1 MIEAF
6 IELGII
12 VFIAV
17 IITAI
22 MRALKQP
29 LLIGYILTG
38 IIVSPYF
45 LNVAKGD
52 FISVFAQ
59 IGVALLLFL
68 VGLNLNPKV
77 LKEVGKVSLFTGI
90 GQIVFTTGIGFLIC
104 LLLGFSVII
113 SLYVSIAI
121 AFSSTIII
129 MKLLSDKNALDAL
142 YGKISVGFLVVQDI
156 VAIIILIVI
165 SSLKDGFNI
174 GVLIN
179 VGIGIFLIIFLSII
193 SIYLLPRFVKFVA
206 KSQEFLLLFSIS
218 WCISLAALFYA
229 FNFSIEIGALLAGFF
244 LSFLP
249 YRQEINFKLRPL
261 RDFFLI
267 SFFVYLGLHMTFGN
281 IGQYILPIIILSLLI
296 LIGNPIIVLIIMGK
310 MGYTKKTGFMAG
322 LTVAQI
328 SEFSLILIALG
339 VTVGHINSDI
349 LSVVTIIGL
358 ITIIG
363 SSYMIIYSE
372 KLFCKISSFLSIFE
386 RKDKKIDDI
395 TYKKHVY
402 DYVIFGYNR
411 LGYNLVNSL
420 KKSKKNILVID
431 YNPEKIKQLEKNK
444 IDFIYGDVSNL
455 ELLCELDLSKTKTII
470 STISDLDADLL
481 LIKKVKEHNYKIKLI
496 FVADDV
502 DMALKLYNFGAD
514 YVIMPRYLSS
524 YYITNLINID
534 EHSKDRLAK
543 ERINHIT
550 DLKNTK
556 LKVGIGEDFNLIK

>member
-113 SLYVSIAI
+113 SLYVSIAL

-179 VGIGIFLIIFLSII
+179 IGIGIFLIIFLSII
-193 SIYLLPRFVKFVA
+193 STYLLPRFVKFVA

-267 SFFVYLGLHMTFGN
+267 SFFVYLGFHMTFGN
-281 IGQYILPIIILSLLI
+281 IGQYILPIIILSLFI

-372 KLFCKISSFLSIFE
+372 KIFCKISSFLSIFE

-481 LIKKVKEHNYKIKLI
+481 LIKKIKEHNYKIKLI

>member
-1 MIEAF
+1 M
-6 IELGII
+6 
-12 VFIAV
+12 
-17 IITAI
+17 
-22 MRALKQP
+22 
-29 LLIGYILTG
+29 
-38 IIVSPYF
+38 S
-45 LNVAKGD
+45 
-52 FISVFAQ
+52 
-59 IGVALLLFL
+59 
-68 VGLNLNPKV
+68 
-77 LKEVGKVSLFTGI
+77 
-90 GQIVFTTGIGFLIC
+90 
-104 LLLGFSVII
+104 I
-113 SLYVSIAI
+113 SL

-179 VGIGIFLIIFLSII
+179 IGIGIFLIIFLSII

-218 WCISLAALFYA
+218 WCTSLAALFYA

-249 YRQEINFKLRPL
+249 DRQEINFKLRPL

-267 SFFVYLGLHMTFGN
+267 SFFVYLGFHMTFGN
-281 IGQYILPIIILSLLI
+281 IAQYILPIIILSLFI

-372 KLFCKISSFLSIFE
+372 KIFCKISTFLSIFE

-395 TYKKHVY
+395 TYKKHIY

-411 LGYNLVNSL
+411 LGYNLVSSL

-470 STISDLDADLL
+470 STINDLDADLL
-481 LIKKVKEHNYKIKLI
+481 LIKKVKEQNYKIKLI

>member
-90 GQIVFTTGIGFLIC
+90 GQIFFTTGGGFLIC
-104 LLLGFSVII
+104 LLLGFSIVV
-113 SLYVSIAI
+113 SLYISIAL

-129 MKLLSDKNALDAL
+129 MKLLSDKNALETL

-156 VAIIILIVI
+156 VAIFILIVI
-165 SSLKDGFNI
+165 SSLKNGFNTS
-174 GVLIN
+174 VLIN
-179 VGIGIFLIIFLSII
+179 IGIGIFLIIFLSLI

-206 KSQEFLLLFSIS
+206 KSQEFLLLFSIG

-267 SFFVYLGLHMTFGN
+267 SFFVYLGFHMTFGN
-281 IGQYILPIIILSLLI
+281 ISQHIFSIIILSLFI

-328 SEFSLILIALG
+328 SEFSLILISLG
-339 VTVGHINSDI
+339 VTVGHITTDI
-349 LSVVTIIGL
+349 LSFVTIIGL

-372 KLFCKISSFLSIFE
+372 KLFSKLSKYLSIFE

-402 DYVIFGYNR
+402 DYIIFGYNR

-420 KKSKKNILVID
+420 KKAKKNLLVID

-444 IDFIYGDVSNL
+444 IDYIYGDVSNL

-470 STISDLDADLL
+470 STINDLDADLL
-481 LIKKVKEHNYKIKLI
+481 LIKKVKEQNYKIKLI

-502 DMALKLYNFGAD
+502 DVALKLYTCGAD

-524 YYITNLINID
+524 YYVTNLITID
-534 EHSKDRLAK
+534 EHSKDRIAK

-556 LKVGIGEDFNLIK
+556 LKAGIGDDFNFIK

>member
-113 SLYVSIAI
+113 SLYVSIAL

-267 SFFVYLGLHMTFGN
+267 SFFVYLGFHMTFGN
-281 IGQYILPIIILSLLI
+281 IAQYILPIIILSLFI

-372 KLFCKISSFLSIFE
+372 KIFCKISSFLSIFE

-470 STISDLDADLL
+470 STINDLDADLL
-481 LIKKVKEHNYKIKLI
+481 LIKKVKEQNYKIKLI

>member
-90 GQIVFTTGIGFLIC
+90 GQIFFTTGGGFLIC
-104 LLLGFSVII
+104 LLLGFSIVV
-113 SLYVSIAI
+113 SLYISIAL

-129 MKLLSDKNALDAL
+129 MKLLSDKNALETL

-156 VAIIILIVI
+156 VAIFILIVI
-165 SSLKDGFNI
+165 SSLKNGFNTS
-174 GVLIN
+174 VLIN
-179 VGIGIFLIIFLSII
+179 IGIGIFLIIFLSLI
-193 SIYLLPRFVKFVA
+193 SIYLLPIFVKFVA
-206 KSQEFLLLFSIS
+206 KSQEFLLLFSIG

-267 SFFVYLGLHMTFGN
+267 SFFVYLGFHMTFGN
-281 IGQYILPIIILSLLI
+281 ISQHIFSIIILSLFI

-328 SEFSLILIALG
+328 SEFSLILISLG
-339 VTVGHINSDI
+339 VTVGHITTDI
-349 LSVVTIIGL
+349 LSFVTIIGL

-372 KLFCKISSFLSIFE
+372 KLFSKLSKYLSIFE

-402 DYVIFGYNR
+402 DYIIFGYNR

-420 KKSKKNILVID
+420 KKAKKNLLVID

-444 IDFIYGDVSNL
+444 IDYIYGDVSNL

-470 STISDLDADLL
+470 STINDLDADLL
-481 LIKKVKEHNYKIKLI
+481 LIKKVKEQNYKIKLI

-502 DMALKLYNFGAD
+502 DVALKLYTYGAD

-524 YYITNLINID
+524 YYVTNLITID
-534 EHSKDRLAK
+534 EHSKDRIAK

-556 LKVGIGEDFNLIK
+556 LKAGIGDDFNFIK

>member
-113 SLYVSIAI
+113 SLYVSIAL

>member
-104 LLLGFSVII
+104 LLLGFSVIV
-113 SLYVSIAI
+113 SLYVSISL

-179 VGIGIFLIIFLSII
+179 IGIGIFLIIFLSII

-267 SFFVYLGLHMTFGN
+267 SFFVYLGFHMTFGN
-281 IGQYILPIIILSLLI
+281 IAQYILPIIILSLFI

-372 KLFCKISSFLSIFE
+372 KIFCKISSFLSIFE

-470 STISDLDADLL
+470 STINDLDADLL
-481 LIKKVKEHNYKIKLI
+481 LIKKVKEQNYKIKLI